1 MDIMSKFNL
10 PKYLKGKSFSEASK
24 CISDKFKDRNS
35 PEDIETMNEMQ
46 GRLKQ
51 AQEFVKSEQEART
64 RPQAATADDFVPGE
78 QNTGAGAPAP
88 EQAPGQNGYAL
99 GGLLEMAGGAQGL
112 AEGAMGMA
120 SGMFGGQTG
129 STVSGAL
136 DGASKGSQFGPW
148 GAAIGAGIGGITG
161 FLDGGASEDEFD
173 KQQRIETNTTHN
185 KASNAYK
192 TGGQLLANSFRTGDD
207 LDPPTGPPLAIE
219 EKSYPTNEWWNKTRV
234 SPGPGQAPAV
244 APQEAATSPTNS
256 TEPLNKWWDT
266 TKTFNPD
273 PTEPKVAPGMEK
285 GQGNFMKPIPEEG
298 NSQWWKKNPFPKN
311 PVNPLRTAYNTNPA
325 SPVSTS
331 TTTNTIDTKTPLA
344 SQVNTRDKVKGL
356 SALPTIGVQESIDLD
371 RNLME
376 RRNPDNDKGLSDNND
391 SNNSFDLAEMLRYA
405 PAAMNMGQLAN
416 MKKPEP
422 IALDRLGNRYNEQRV
437 DERGL
442 QNSVRESVDNNRDAI
457 LSSSGG
463 SGSAARRNLIA
474 SQLQGSKAMSNA
486 YQSATGENR
495 QEARNAQKFNLG
507 IDQANIAQANNETN
521 LNLEQRAA
529 YQTNKSK
536 LLSQL
541 GNDLGG
547 VGTEEMFKK
556 YPELMG
562 MNYNWKGKHKGK
574 KKSGSKTA

>member
-99 GGLLEMAGGAQGL
+99 GGLLEMAGGVQGL

-148 GAAIGAGIGGITG
+148 GSFIGAGIGGITG
-161 FLDGGASEDEFD
+161 FLDGGDAEDEFD

-192 TGGQLLANSFRTGDD
+192 TGGQLLVNSFRTGDD
-207 LDPPTGPPLAIE
+207 LDPPTDPPLATE
-219 EKSYPTNEWWNKTRV
+219 EKSYPTNEWWNKTKV

-244 APQEAATSPTNS
+244 S
-256 TEPLNKWWDT
+256 
-266 TKTFNPD
+266 
-273 PTEPKVAPGMEK
+273 PGMEK

-298 NSQWWKKNPFPKN
+298 DSQWWKKNPFPKN

-507 IDQANIAQANNETN
+507 VDQANMGQANNETN

-529 YQTNKSK
+529 YDTNKSK

-547 VGTEEMFKK
+547 VGREELFKK

-562 MNYNWKGKHKGK
+562 MNYNWKGMHKSKTK
-574 KKSGSKTA
+574 KKNKSKKA